1 MNLIPEGKVEI
12 VPSPFLR
19 SSRSSCLQWSSSRR
33 IAASPATRGKLRD
46 AGGPYRRSQWKKKVE
61 FRSRQPRRTVALGH
75 SRRVGS
81 ACGPCGHEFLEARSR
96 WARKRHCT
104 VIQWVNSALTSGLRR
119 NFCPALGK
127 QPGHKPPPLLLSGR
141 CTTTAGSCR
150 TSAGTQANE
159 VVNQQVQSGASNWL
173 IEARSAND
181 ILPADPGE
189 MSKYLARF
197 DLTEH

>member
-1 MNLIPEGKVEI
+1 MNLIPEDKVEI

-96 WARKRHCT
+96 WARKR
-104 VIQWVNSALTSGLRR
+104 
-119 NFCPALGK
+119 
-127 QPGHKPPPLLLSGR
+127 
-141 CTTTAGSCR
+141 
-150 TSAGTQANE
+150 
-159 VVNQQVQSGASNWL
+159 
-173 IEARSAND
+173 RSAND